1 MNLTRRAFHRYLL
14 AGLAGIV
21 LPVHSRVDRAASL
34 VEGRDYELILP
45 PQPGESP
52 GRIEVLEFFSYGCPH
67 CKDFHPLVMAWAAR
81 LPRDV
86 SFRRVPVTF
95 GRATWT
101 NLARL
106 YYGLEATGDLARLD
120 DAVFRAIH
128 EERLNLFTPTAIMAW
143 VKREGVDE
151 KRFKAA
157 FDSFAVSTRIS
168 RNEQMV
174 RNYRVRSVP
183 SLTVAGRYQVT
194 GQAARTLADLLPI
207 ADGLIEMSRR
217 AGSPGR

>member
-1 MNLTRRAFHRYLL
+1 MNLTRRAFNRYLL
-14 AGLAGIV
+14 AGLAGAA
-21 LPVHSRVDRAASL
+21 LPVHSRIVKASPL
-34 VEGRDYELILP
+34 VEGRDYERIVP
-45 PQPGESP
+45 SQPGGSSA
-52 GRIEVLEFFSYGCPH
+52 RIEVLEFFSYGCPH

-86 SFRRVPVTF
+86 TFERVPVTF
-95 GRATWT
+95 GRATWS

-128 EERLNLFTPTAIMAW
+128 EERFNLFTPSAIMAW
-143 VKREGVDE
+143 IKREGVDE

-157 FDSFAVSTRIS
+157 FDSFGVGARVARS
-168 RNEQMV
+168 EKME

-183 SLTVAGRYQVT
+183 QLTVAGRYMVT
-194 GQAARTLADLLPI
+194 GREARSLSDLLPI
-207 ADGLIEMSRR
+207 ADALIEMSRR
-217 AGSPGR
+217 ARSPGR

>member
-1 MNLTRRAFHRYLL
+1 MNLDRRTFNRYLL
-14 AGLAGIV
+14 ASLAGAV
-21 LPVHSRVDRAASL
+21 LPVHSRVVKAAPL
-34 VEGRDYELILP
+34 VEGRDYELIVP

-86 SFRRVPVTF
+86 IFKRVPVTF

-106 YYGLEATGDLARLD
+106 YYGLEATGDLVRLD
-120 DAVFRAIH
+120 EAVFRAIH
-128 EERLNLFTPTAIMAW
+128 EERINLFTPSAIMAW

-157 FDSFAVSTRIS
+157 FDSFGVSTQIS
-168 RNEQMV
+168 RSDQMV
-174 RNYRVRSVP
+174 RSYRVRSVP
-183 SLTVAGRYQVT
+183 QLTVAGRYQVT
-194 GQAARTLADLLPI
+194 GQAARSLADLLPI
-207 ADGLIEMSRR
+207 ADALIEMSRR
-217 AGSPGR
+217 IGNAGR

>member
-14 AGLAGIV
+14 AALAV
-21 LPVHSRVDRAASL
+21 TALPVHSRVARATPL
-34 VEGRDYELILP
+34 IEGRDYELILP
-45 PQPGESP
+45 PQPGDSP
-52 GRIEVLEFFSYGCPH
+52 GRIEVIEFFSYGCPH

-86 SFRRVPVTF
+86 SFKRVPVTF

-101 NLARL
+101 NLTRL

-157 FDSFAVSTRIS
+157 FDSFGVSALVS
-168 RNEQMV
+168 RSDQMV

-183 SLTVAGRYQVT
+183 RLTVAGRYQVT

>member
-1 MNLTRRAFHRYLL
+1 MKPTRRAFNRYLL
-14 AGLAGIV
+14 AGLASAV
-21 LPVHSRVDRAASL
+21 LPVHSRVVKAAAL
-34 VEGRDYELILP
+34 VEGRDYELIVP
-45 PQPGESP
+45 PQPGETP
-52 GRIEVLEFFSYGCPH
+52 GKIEVLEFFSYGCPH

-86 SFRRVPVTF
+86 SFKRIPVTF

-120 DAVFRAIH
+120 EAVFSAIH
-128 EERLNLFTPTAIMAW
+128 EERINLFTPTAIMAW
-143 VKREGVDE
+143 IKREGVDE

-157 FDSFAVSTRIS
+157 FESFGVNALVSRS
-168 RNEQMV
+168 DQLV
-174 RNYRVRSVP
+174 RNYRIRSVP
-183 SLTVAGRYQVT
+183 RLTVAGRYTVT
-194 GQAARTLADLLPI
+194 GQAARSLADLLPI

-217 AGSPGR
+217 AGSSGR

>member
-1 MNLTRRAFHRYLL
+1 MNPTRRAFNRYLL
-14 AGLAGIV
+14 AALALTT
-21 LPVHSRVDRAASL
+21 LPVHSRVAKAAPL

-67 CKDFHPLVMAWAAR
+67 CKDFHPLVKAWAAR

-86 SFRRVPVTF
+86 SFKRVPVTF

-106 YYGLEATGDLARLD
+106 YYGLEATGDLTRLD

-128 EERLNLFTPTAIMAW
+128 EERINLFTPSAIMAW

-157 FDSFAVSTRIS
+157 FDSFGVSAQVS
-168 RNEQMV
+168 RSDQMV

-183 SLTVAGRYQVT
+183 RLTVAGRYQVT
-194 GQAARTLADLLPI
+194 GQAARTLAELLPI
-207 ADGLIEMSRR
+207 ADGLIEMARR

>member
-1 MNLTRRAFHRYLL
+1 MNLNRRTFNRYLL
-14 AGLAGIV
+14 AGLAGAA
-21 LPVHSRVDRAASL
+21 LPVHSRAVKSSPL
-34 VEGRDYELILP
+34 VEGRDYERIVP
-45 PQPGESP
+45 PQTGASA

-86 SFRRVPVTF
+86 AFERIPVTF

-106 YYGLEATGDLARLD
+106 YYSLKAIGELERLD

-128 EERLNLFTPTAIMAW
+128 EERLNLFTPAAIIAW
-143 VKREGVDE
+143 IKRESVDE
-151 KRFKAA
+151 KRFRAA
-157 FDSFAVSTRIS
+157 FDSFSVGAQVARSD
-168 RNEQMV
+168 QMV
-174 RNYRVRSVP
+174 RNYRVHSVP
-183 SLTVAGRYQVT
+183 QLTVAGRYMVT
-194 GQAARTLADLLPI
+194 GREARSQSDLLPI
-207 ADGLIEMSRR
+207 ADALIELSRR

>member
-1 MNLTRRAFHRYLL
+1 MNLTRRAFNSYLL
-14 AGLAGIV
+14 AGLAGAV
-21 LPVHSRVDRAASL
+21 LPVHSRVVKAAPL
-34 VEGRDYELILP
+34 VEGRDYERIVP
-45 PQPGESP
+45 PQTGASP

-81 LPRDV
+81 LPQDV
-86 SFRRVPVTF
+86 SFERIPVTF

-106 YYGLEATGDLARLD
+106 YYGLEATGDLTRLD

-143 VKREGVDE
+143 IKREGVDE

-157 FDSFAVSTRIS
+157 FDSFGVGARIARS
-168 RNEQMV
+168 DQMV

-183 SLTVAGRYQVT
+183 QLTVAGRYMVT
-194 GQAARTLADLLPI
+194 GREARGLSDLLPI
-207 ADGLIEMSRR
+207 ADALIDMSRR
-217 AGSPGR
+217 AGSLAR

>member
-1 MNLTRRAFHRYLL
+1 MSLTRRAFNRYLL
-14 AGLAGIV
+14 AGLAGV
-21 LPVHSRVDRAASL
+21 ALPVHSRVVKASPL
-34 VEGRDYELILP
+34 VEGRDYEGIVP
-45 PQPGESP
+45 PQPGGSSA
-52 GRIEVLEFFSYGCPH
+52 RIEVLEFFSYGCPH

-86 SFRRVPVTF
+86 TFERVPVTF
-95 GRATWT
+95 GRATWS

-128 EERLNLFTPTAIMAW
+128 EERLNLFTPSAIMAW
-143 VKREGVDE
+143 IKREGVDE

-157 FDSFAVSTRIS
+157 FDSFGVGARVARSD
-168 RNEQMV
+168 QMV

-183 SLTVAGRYQVT
+183 QLAVAGRYMVT
-194 GQAARTLADLLPI
+194 GREARSLSDLLPI
-207 ADGLIEMSRR
+207 ADALIEMSRR
-217 AGSPGR
+217 ARSLGR

>member
-1 MNLTRRAFHRYLL
+1 MNLTRRAFNRYLL
-14 AGLAGIV
+14 AGLAGAA
-21 LPVHSRVDRAASL
+21 LPVHSRVVKAAPL
-34 VEGRDYELILP
+34 VEGRDYELIVP

-52 GRIEVLEFFSYGCPH
+52 GKIEVLEFFSYGCPH

-86 SFRRVPVTF
+86 IFKRVPVTF

-128 EERLNLFTPTAIMAW
+128 EERINLFTPSAIMAW

-157 FDSFAVSTRIS
+157 FDSFGVSTLIS
-168 RNEQMV
+168 RSDQMV
-174 RNYRVRSVP
+174 RSYRVRSVP
-183 SLTVAGRYQVT
+183 RLAVAGRYMVT
-194 GQAARTLADLLPI
+194 GQAARSLADLLPI
-207 ADGLIEMSRR
+207 ADALIEMSRR